1 MLVNCPKGL
10 VALAVSLDG
19 DFVQLGLGDDGDLGV
34 ECDARKKGGDF
45 KGQVV
50 ISLLTLRS

>member
-1 MLVNCPKGL
+1 MYRKKSLKPKDL

-34 ECDARKKGGDF
+34 ECDARKKAVTSKD
-45 KGQVV
+45 KW
-50 ISLLTLRS
+50 